1 MKSLLFTILIFSI
14 LSVFATPLDS
24 IGTKTVDDKTYII
37 HQVEQG
43 ETLYRLKVK
52 YNVSVE
58 EIKAAN
64 NNTSSLAIGQKVL
77 IPTNIKVKQPDSKI
91 KFHTVAPGETLY
103 RVASTYEVSV
113 DEVKKWNNLTSNSL
127 SVGQKLQVSS
137 GTLQS
142 EQTVSEI
149 KPLVKIEDTLAVST
163 TPTKPK
169 KNLKRKAEIGSVS
182 LGKTSVLNSK
192 YHYCVHPS
200 APIGSLVVLTCNDNA
215 KVILVKVV
223 GNAQVEG
230 QILQVNK
237 AVIESLGLEKESFS
251 GSITFLN

>member
-1 MKSLLFTILIFSI
+1 MIDKIINTFSYFTYKKNNLFSLYIFLAFNILCLTACVDKKAYISSDEKPYVLTTFTILISSI

-77 IPTNIKVKQPDSKI
+77 IPTNIKVKQPDSNI

-103 RVASTYEVSV
+103 RVASTYGVSV

-127 SVGQKLQVSS
+127 CNLPLILRTFPTSS
-137 GTLQS
+137 L
-142 EQTVSEI
+142 
-149 KPLVKIEDTLAVST
+149 
-163 TPTKPK
+163 
-169 KNLKRKAEIGSVS
+169 R
-182 LGKTSVLNSK
+182 
-192 YHYCVHPS
+192 H
-200 APIGSLVVLTCNDNA
+200 
-215 KVILVKVV
+215 
-223 GNAQVEG
+223 
-230 QILQVNK
+230 
-237 AVIESLGLEKESFS
+237 
-251 GSITFLN
+251 